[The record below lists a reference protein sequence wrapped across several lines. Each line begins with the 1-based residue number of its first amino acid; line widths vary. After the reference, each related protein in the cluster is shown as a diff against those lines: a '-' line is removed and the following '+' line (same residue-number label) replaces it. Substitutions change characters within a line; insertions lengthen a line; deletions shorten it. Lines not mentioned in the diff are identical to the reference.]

1 MKLTAIKQRNQLTK
15 QTCMSYH
22 KVASLFLA
30 LVFSYQLN
38 HALQGGFFQAQ
49 FELLLFKT
57 DFGQEC

>member
-1 MKLTAIKQRNQLTK
+1 MR
-15 QTCMSYH
+15 YH
-22 KVASLFLA
+22 RIASLLLA

-57 DFGQEC
+57 DFGQE